1 MQEKDIIEALWEDY
15 QRERRRRLDKKA
27 FGILLR
33 VFPSVM
39 VAQADGF
46 TDTSEM
52 QRLYEIVAFLCQQ
65 EHIPIESLDWRA
77 ELRYLAIDM
86 DFWRDRFIEA
96 LKSFLQSNPI
106 LYREQA
112 EFLFATAAA
121 STGDIVQNL
130 LLRLRRSEALGEGA
144 VQLISANEQ
153 KIIEKLTD
161 MLDFASQPEALSYLR
176 SLLEKAH
183 G

>member
-1 MQEKDIIEALWEDY
+1 MQEKDSIETLWEDY
-15 QRERRRRLDKKA
+15 QRERRRRLDKKV
-27 FGILLR
+27 FEILLR
-33 VFPSVM
+33 VFPSVL

-52 QRLYEIVAFLCQQ
+52 QRLYEIVAFLCRQ
-65 EHIPIESLDWRA
+65 ENIPIESLDWRA
-77 ELRYLAIDM
+77 ELRYLAIDI
-86 DFWRDRFIEA
+86 DFWQDKFLEA
-96 LKSFLQSNPI
+96 LKSFLQKNPT

-130 LLRLRRSEALGEGA
+130 LLRLRRAEALGDGTI
-144 VQLISANEQ
+144 QLISANEQ
-153 KIIEKLTD
+153 KMIEKLIEA
-161 MLDFASQPEALSYLR
+161 LDFASAPEALAYLR
-176 SLLEKAH
+176 NLLEKAH